1 MVIAMPEQLAAR
13 LSVASLNT
21 RGIAI
26 RGSRLASR
34 YTVIGTEFE
43 AGRAD
48 VACFQEVF
56 TYWHLRL
63 LARRMPSFRHDRPL
77 SHDLV
82 VGRVCRISI
91 RIRHIPNPRPEI
103 SGIDVGAKSP
113 EIIGVLVEESQPV
126 ICRVLAA

>member
-34 YTVIGTEFE
+34 YAVIGTEFE

-63 LARRMPSFRHDRPL
+63 RARRMPSFRHVSYRP
-77 SHDLV
+77 SAIGPAGGV
-82 VGRVCRISI
+82 VTFSR
-91 RIRHIPNPRPEI
+91 
-103 SGIDVGAKSP
+103 
-113 EIIGVLVEESQPV
+113 LPV
-126 ICRVLAA
+126 SRQDY